1 MTPRDESGTASGS
14 SIAQCAA
21 EAGGPILRVV
31 TAAGAGDWDQRDI
44 LRDAAR
50 RLGGRRLNRR
60 SVAADSEADPDLP
73 FNLAASE
80 TYPPGDAFRSQP
92 LSWSRRMSLERRAAE
107 RLAAMLEKADALLKT
122 YTSPP
127 DNFIGFEGWV
137 DSDLFAEWRTQSL
150 VLLSQCLG
158 ADHGYTRS
166 FEERTEKPS
175 VPSSVKSGM
184 GVLRAAS
191 EDLVNGYLF
200 GTRSLIEAEVFSDF
214 LEIAQ
219 HLLDSGYKDPAASL
233 AGAVLEDGL
242 RRVCSA
248 ASVPFKK
255 SDGLDALNTALAKGC
270 LQQAGPVE
278 SRYVAAYSQRR
289 RPWQLRRVRSG

>member
-1 MTPRDESGTASGS
+1 MT
-14 SIAQCAA
+14 
-21 EAGGPILRVV
+21 
-31 TAAGAGDWDQRDI
+31 
-44 LRDAAR
+44 
-50 RLGGRRLNRR
+50 
-60 SVAADSEADPDLP
+60 
-73 FNLAASE
+73 
-80 TYPPGDAFRSQP
+80 
-92 LSWSRRMSLERRAAE
+92 LERRAAE

-166 FEERTEKPS
+166 FKERTEKPS

-191 EDLVNGYLF
+191 EDLANGYLF
-200 GTRSLIEAEVFSDF
+200 DTRSLIEAEVFSDF

-219 HLLDSGYKDPAASL
+219 HLVDSGYKDPAASL

-242 RRVCSA
+242 RRVGSA

-255 SDGLDALNTALAKGC
+255 SDGLDALNTALAK
-270 LQQAGPVE
+270 AGAYNRLVQ
-278 SRYVAAYSQRR
+278 SKVDTWRHVRNAADHGNFAEYGADD
-289 RPWQLRRVRSG
+289 VRDMIAGVRDLLATHLT